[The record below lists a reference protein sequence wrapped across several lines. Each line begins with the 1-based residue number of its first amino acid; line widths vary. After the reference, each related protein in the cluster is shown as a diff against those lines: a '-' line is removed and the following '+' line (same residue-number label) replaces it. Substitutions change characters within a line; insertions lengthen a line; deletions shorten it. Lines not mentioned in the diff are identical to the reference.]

1 MGKKTLYEQPKSA
14 RYKFQIPRFNGTYET
29 HWVDVLVV
37 GETAKSYQLQVVVP
51 FNYHEKGERLFALKK
66 NVVFEKEV
74 VDTSEFW
81 YNNVEK

>member
-29 HWVDVLVV
+29 HWVDVLVIA
-37 GETAKSYQLQVVVP
+37 ETAKSYELKVVVP
-51 FNYHEKGERLFALKK
+51 FNFHEKGETLFAMKK

-74 VDTSEFW
+74 VDTSDFW
-81 YNNVEK
+81 YNVEK